1 MYDEGLGEL
10 MARAAGRIVED
21 MTAVAPAMAEIVG
34 RWIRDLSPGGAPEDY
49 FKYPVAYPIFLLP
62 WWIEK
67 SIAPERDEA
76 FMADVV
82 YSTMC
87 GYYYIRL
94 LDNLID
100 AHATSELDI
109 LPAAAFFH
117 TRFQS
122 AYLPHFP
129 AGHPFWAVFEREWFR
144 CAEAV
149 ILDHRLDT
157 VDRLQFRSISAR
169 KLRAALIPI
178 AAVSFRHD
186 RQELIERWTPYCDLL
201 ACCVQM
207 TDDVFDWQ
215 MDLGRVGA
223 ATYFLSEGG
232 RRKRPD
238 ESVSAWVMR
247 EGFAWGTASVR
258 ESLRELRDCADS
270 LECPEASA
278 YVDWRLRELHEREET
293 LAAAHAGLAR
303 IAVALE

>member
-1 MYDEGLGEL
+1 MYDDGLSAL
-10 MARAAGRIVED
+10 MARAADRIFEG
-21 MTAVAPAMAEIVG
+21 MTAATPAMGEIVG
-34 RWIRDLSPGGAPEDY
+34 RWIRNLSPGEAPEDY
-49 FKYPVAYPIFLLP
+49 FKYPPAYPIFLLP
-62 WWIEK
+62 WWLEA

-100 AHATSELDI
+100 GHATAELDI

-117 TRFQS
+117 SQFQS
-122 AYLPHFP
+122 AYQVHFP
-129 AGHPFWAVFEREWFR
+129 ADHPFWPVFEREWFQ

-157 VDRLQFRSISAR
+157 IDRPQFEEISAR
-169 KLRAALIPI
+169 KLRAAMIPI
-178 AAVSFRHD
+178 AAVSLRNGRPD
-186 RQELIERWTPYCDLL
+186 LVDRWTPYCDLL

-215 MDLGRVGA
+215 IDLGRPGA
-223 ATYFLSEGG
+223 VTYFLSEGG

-238 ESVSAWVMR
+238 ESISAWVMR
-247 EGFAWGTASVR
+247 EGFAWGTGSVR
-258 ESLRELRDCADS
+258 ESLRGLGECARA
-270 LECPEASA
+270 LECPEATA
-278 YVDWRLRELHEREET
+278 YVDWRLRELREREKT
-293 LAAAHAGLAR
+293 LASAHAGLAR
-303 IAVALE
+303 IARALE